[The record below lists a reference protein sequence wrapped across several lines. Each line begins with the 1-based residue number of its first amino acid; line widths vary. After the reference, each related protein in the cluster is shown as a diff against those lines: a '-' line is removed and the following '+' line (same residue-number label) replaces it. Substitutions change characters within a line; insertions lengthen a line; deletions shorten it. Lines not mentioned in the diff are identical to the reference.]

1 MVDSGVGNY
10 NSNVVIEVNND
21 HSSLTHPQNLVARI
35 FFALTCLAFLI
46 LVANLVV
53 GATSGDYG
61 GSWRSYA
68 TVART
73 YQDAKK
79 QGGLA
84 PGELEELRVASNAA
98 QQDFLPIRSRMKWH
112 FWLGIIGTLVT
123 ILLNSVSVT
132 YFIGTNRWCME
143 VVETYSLDKQ
153 LAIRS
158 KEIKREAFPW
168 AFGGI
173 VAMITVASFGGLA
186 DPAGYYGQHAAS
198 WVVPHWTL
206 ACLVT
211 AFVGWSF
218 LVQVGKIGA
227 NYDVIETILLKVE
240 SIRKQRSQDQ
250 SSKEATAE

>member
-1 MVDSGVGNY
+1 M
-10 NSNVVIEVNND
+10 
-21 HSSLTHPQNLVARI
+21 ARI
-35 FFALTCLAFLI
+35 FFALACLAFLI

-61 GSWRSYA
+61 GSWRQYA
-68 TVART
+68 SVART
-73 YQDAKK
+73 YQEAKK

-84 PGELEELRVASNAA
+84 PGELEKLRTESNDA
-98 QQDFLPIRSRMKWH
+98 QQRFLPVRNRMKWH

-143 VVETYSLDKQ
+143 VVETYSLDAQ
-153 LAIRS
+153 LAVRS

-198 WVVPHWTL
+198 WVTPHWIL
-206 ACLVT
+206 ASLAT
-211 AFVGWSF
+211 AFVGWAF
-218 LVQVGKIGA
+218 LVQVAKIGE
-227 NYDVIETILLKVE
+227 NYDVIETILLQVDL
-240 SIRKQRSQDQ
+240 IRKQRTQDRDQ
-250 SSKEATAE
+250 DLPASKATAE